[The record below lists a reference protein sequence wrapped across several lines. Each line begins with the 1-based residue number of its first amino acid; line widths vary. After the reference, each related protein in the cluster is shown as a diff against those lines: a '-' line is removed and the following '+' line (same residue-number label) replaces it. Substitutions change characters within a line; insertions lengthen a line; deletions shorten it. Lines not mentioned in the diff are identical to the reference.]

1 MGYKRELL
9 AKILSGQLSPDA
21 IKIPGRVS
29 PRRLLQILEE
39 GQELDT
45 EKEYTIHTPDKGAIV
60 VKWRDAAALFE
71 QYEETALKP
80 GEQPARF
87 VVVRVEGPM
96 END

>member
-1 MGYKRELL
+1 MNHKRELL

-29 PRRLLQILEE
+29 PRRLLQILKA

-60 VKWRDAAALFE
+60 VKWKDADALFE
-71 QYEETALKP
+71 RYEETASKP
-80 GEQPARF
+80 WEQPARF
-87 VVVRVEGPM
+87 IVVRINGAM
-96 END
+96 ERD